1 MNEYINVYA
10 DNPTKNEQD
19 GMRISIENSHTSPL
33 SVSLEAS
40 NSETKYIK
48 CAIRTEKGY
57 KSTATSLSCVGLTRD
72 KWKLALDNDY
82 DEQNIKTLGEFKD
95 SIVINDIVT
104 DKNTIFWAKVSSSID
119 EKPKKDIT
127 VSILVDSYIET
138 E

>member
-1 MNEYINVYA
+1 MNEYINIYA
-10 DNPTKNEQD
+10 DNPTKNAQD
-19 GMRISIENSHTSPL
+19 GMRISVENSHTSPL

-40 NSETKYIK
+40 SSETKYIK

-82 DEQNIKTLGEFKD
+82 DEENIKTLGEFKD

-104 DKNTIFWAKVSSSID
+104 DKNTIFWAKVSSSVD